1 MFNILLIP
9 LVNLSFQVSYFS
21 SLEVLFVVLF
31 VVLSFSSH
39 YPHVLLQI
47 LEHIYISGFD
57 ILSALFIIPIISGS
71 ISIECFF
78 PLVTGHIF
86 LLLGMPS
93 SFLLDAI
100 YYNFKFQG
108 TRNLVTKHEALLCQ
122 AEYHVLKS

>member
-21 SLEVLFVVLF
+21 SLEVLLLF
-31 VVLSFSSH
+31 FLYPQFLFSLL
-39 YPHVLLQI
+39 PHVLLQI

-78 PLVTGHIF
+78 PLSQVTF
-86 LLLGMPS
+86 SFLGMPS

-100 YYNFKFQG
+100 YYNFKFQR
-108 TRNLVTKHEALLCQ
+108 TRNLVTAQFCSAKQ
-122 AEYHVLKS
+122 NIMF